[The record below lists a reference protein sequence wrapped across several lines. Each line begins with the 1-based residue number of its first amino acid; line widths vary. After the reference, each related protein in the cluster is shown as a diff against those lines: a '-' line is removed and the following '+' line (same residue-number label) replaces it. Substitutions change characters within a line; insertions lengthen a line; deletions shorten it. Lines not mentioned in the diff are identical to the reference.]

1 MPRKRKT
8 EIAGQNSHEDQTPH
22 AGDTEGASGSMN
34 PLITLPPPPPPLIA
48 ELIEWQRRRVHAI
61 RAQSQC
67 DRSCDAY
74 VARYVGYHAGLPPA
88 ERIALMK
95 RAAKMRED
103 VEKSRGRVVADDR
116 KVSAPD
122 TADGGGRAVGDDHL
136 NIAPAA
142 CLPIIVNTIISRAGW
157 DAMRLDAERRMR
169 EIARTFAIW
178 PRCEAVAGFADLG
191 LACIVAEA
199 GNDLTAYPHY
209 YHLWKRLG
217 LAPFRG
223 KAMSRYGSKELT
235 KAEWAEQGYS
245 PMRRGRM
252 AGDVGASLFFAK
264 GKNDYGEVY
273 AKRREQTALTHP
285 DWPPAHSDADAR
297 RIMLKVFIKDLWRWW
312 RDAALAVGLE
322 EAA

>member
-1 MPRKRKT
+1 MPRKT
-8 EIAGQNSHEDQTPH
+8 EIAGRNVTETQAAS
-22 AGDTEGASGSMN
+22 AGSAEGASYPMEPTN
-34 PLITLPPPPPPLIA
+34 RVPPPAPPLIA

-74 VARYVGYHAGLPPA
+74 VARYIGYHAGLPPA

-95 RAAKMRED
+95 RAAKMRDD
-103 VEKSRGRVVADDR
+103 VEKSRGRNGR
-116 KVSAPD
+116 KGQATDAPD
-122 TADGGGRAVGDDHL
+122 AADGGGQENNETLD
-136 NIAPAA
+136 NCAPAA

-169 EIARTFAIW
+169 EIARTFAVW
-178 PRCEAVAGFADLG
+178 SRCEAVAGFADLG
-191 LACIVAEA
+191 LACIIAEA

-223 KAMSRYGSKELT
+223 KAMSRYGAKELT
-235 KAEWAEQGYS
+235 KAEWSEQGYN

-264 GKNDYGEVY
+264 VKNDYGEVY

-312 RDAALAVGLE
+312 RDAAATVGLE